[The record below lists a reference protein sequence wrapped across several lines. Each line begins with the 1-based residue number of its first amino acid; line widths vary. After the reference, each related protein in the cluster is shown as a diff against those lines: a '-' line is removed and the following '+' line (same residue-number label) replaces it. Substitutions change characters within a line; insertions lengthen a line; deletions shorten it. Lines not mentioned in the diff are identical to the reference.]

1 MSNPTVIPKLMSDEW
16 FGRNSP
22 KTGRTIYNEHQQ
34 QQNNEDKGNIT
45 VGSGEIILCHH
56 AQF

>member
-1 MSNPTVIPKLMSDEW
+1 MSDEW

-22 KTGRTIYNEHQQ
+22 KTGRMIFDEHQH
-34 QQNNEDKGNIT
+34 QQNNEDKGNIK

-56 AQF
+56 PQF